1 MLQQGSRA
9 EIEQDINYVVTG
21 LDKLYSKS
29 TKLTQEQVA
38 KSSTQADSKIQ
49 SKATKV
55 KSKLDGLKHDW
66 FEAGRP
72 IVRKAFQ
79 PLDTLVVEKDQL
91 VEKMATVDDVN
102 PKDFT
107 KVNQL
112 QLNVDGWKDKYI
124 GLHNGSIKDRQLSD
138 PSVNIDKNIADLF
151 TEMDDMIEGFRA
163 RVGILKRTALDRI
176 EARSAL
182 AAESASSSSS
192 SSATASKSS
201 STDSGRVSILPI
213 APENAGAGLGGAG
226 AIIGKGK
233 QQVEDA
239 LKQASQA
246 VAGSDRASILPI
258 APDAAG
264 AGLGAGAI
272 IGKGKQ
278 QIEDALS
285 QASQA
290 VVGSTPTGTGPIQ
303 QARSI
308 AEDVASSASSVVHDA
323 TRSVVSA
330 AGYTPSP
337 EGVQAHAESIYHDA
351 ADQAQ
356 SVVAAVSS
364 GVDQATRSVAS
375 AVGASQPANG
385 AGEYLESIA
394 QGVQQGAASVYAQAG
409 SNVHEATRSVISA
422 VGATPSPVG
431 LAEHARSLADAASS
445 SASSIGSVA
454 SQAVHDG
461 TRSVISVVGGTPSPE
476 SVGDYI
482 SAASASASS
491 IGSVVSD
498 AVHAG
503 TESARSAASAGGDY
517 VNVKSVVDQASDSA
531 SSIGSVVSGAVHDA
545 TRSVI
550 SAVGGT
556 PTPES
561 PKEHLDSLL
570 HAGSAQ
576 VDDATHALASMANQI
591 SALLA
596 PSPSATPAPVA
607 AYLAA
612 LSSKGVDAGGDML
625 SSGSAILASLSTELH
640 TATRSLAKK
649 VGATAA
655 PEGLGEKLEDAMRK
669 VGELGEDV
677 KEGVKKAVGR
687 DEL

>member
-29 TKLTQEQVA
+29 TKLTREQVS
-38 KSSTQADSKIQ
+38 KSSSQADSKIQ

-66 FEAGRP
+66 HEAGRP

-79 PLDTLVVEKDQL
+79 PLDKLVLEKDQL

-112 QLNVDGWKDKYI
+112 QLNVDSWKDKYM

-138 PSVNIDKNIADLF
+138 PSVSIDKNIADLF

-182 AAESASSSSS
+182 AAESASSSSSS

-258 APDAAG
+258 VSDAAGAGAGGVGGVIGKGKQQIEDALSQASQAVAGSGRASILPIAPDAAG

-272 IGKGKQ
+272 IGKGKE

-290 VVGSTPTGTGPIQ
+290 VAGSTPTGTGPIQ
-303 QARSI
+303 QARSV
-308 AEDVASSASSVVHDA
+308 AENVVSSASSVVHDA
-323 TRSVVSA
+323 TRSV
-330 AGYTPSP
+330 
-337 EGVQAHAESIYHDA
+337 
-351 ADQAQ
+351 
-356 SVVAAVSS
+356 
-364 GVDQATRSVAS
+364 AS
-375 AVGASQPANG
+375 AVGASQPSNG
-385 AGEYLESIA
+385 AAEYLESIA

-409 SNVHEATRSVISA
+409 SGIHEATRSVISA
-422 VGATPSPVG
+422 VGATPSPEG
-431 LAEHARSLADAASS
+431 LAEHAKSLVEAASS
-445 SASSIGSVA
+445 SAASIGSVA

-461 TRSVISVVGGTPSPE
+461 TRSAISAVGGTPSPE
-476 SVGDYI
+476 SAGDYV

-491 IGSVVSD
+491 IGSVVAD
-498 AVHAG
+498 AVHSG
-503 TESARSAASAGGDY
+503 TKSAISAVSAGGDY
-517 VNVKSVVDQASDSA
+517 INVKSAVDQASNSA

-550 SAVGGT
+550 SAAGGT

-576 VDDATHALASMANQI
+576 VDDATRALASMANQI

-612 LSSKGVDAGGDML
+612 LSARGVEAGGDLL
-625 SSGSAILASLSTELH
+625 SSGSAILASLSTDLH

-655 PEGLGEKLEDAMRK
+655 PEGLGERVEDAFRK

-677 KEGVKKAVGR
+677 KEGVKQVVGR